1 MLAPAFYRPDGGKLM
16 EATNALMMV
25 IGVAILLASWVTL
38 LITSWREDMSW
49 GLCTL
54 LLPPFAYLYA
64 LFRLDKA
71 GESIALAAVGW
82 VLLFLAF

>member
-1 MLAPAFYRPDGGKLM
+1 MDATSATMMTFGLAA
-16 EATNALMMV
+16 
-25 IGVAILLASWVTL
+25 LLASWVLL
-38 LITSWREDMSW
+38 LIVSWKEDYAW

-71 GESIALAAVGW
+71 GQSLLLAALGW
-82 VLLFLAF
+82 ILIWLSQ

>member
-1 MLAPAFYRPDGGKLM
+1 M
-16 EATNALMMV
+16 EGRLR
-25 IGVAILLASWVTL
+25 L
-38 LITSWREDMSW
+38 

-71 GESIALAAVGW
+71 GQSLLVAAVGW
-82 VLLFLAF
+82 ILIWLSL

>member
-1 MLAPAFYRPDGGKLM
+1 M
-16 EATNALMMV
+16 EATSATMMTFGLAALLV
-25 IGVAILLASWVTL
+25 SWLLL
-38 LITSWREDMSW
+38 LIVSWKEDYAW

-71 GESIALAAVGW
+71 GQSLLVAALGW
-82 VLLFLAF
+82 ILIWLSL